1 MTKEQKYND
10 LYMGIAEKISQMSY
24 AKRLQVGCVIVKD
37 DNIISF
43 GWNGMPSGWN
53 NECETKVYFIEPE
66 LENSYVFPHEDEV
79 SKYRLVTKPEVLHA
93 ESNAIAKLSKSKES
107 SESATL
113 YCTHAP
119 CIECSKLIFQSGIKK
134 VFYREAYRSS
144 EGTNFLEK
152 SGVKV
157 VKI

>member
-1 MTKEQKYND
+1 MSKEDKYNK
-10 LYMGIAEKISQMSY
+10 LYIDIADRISAMSY

-53 NECETKVYFIEPE
+53 NECETKVYFFEPE
-66 LENSYVFPHEDEV
+66 LETSYVFPYEDEV
-79 SKYRLVTKPEVLHA
+79 GKYRLVTKPEVLHA

-144 EGTNFLEK
+144 DGTNFLEK

-157 VKI
+157 TKI

>member
-10 LYMGIAEKISQMSY
+10 LYMGIAEKTSQMSY
-24 AKRLQVGCVIVKD
+24 AKRLQVGSVIVKD

-43 GWNGMPSGWN
+43 GWNGMPSGWDN
-53 NECETKVYFIEPE
+53 TCETKIYFLEPE
-66 LENSYVFPHEDEV
+66 LENSYVFPYEDEV
-79 SKYRLVTKPEVLHA
+79 GKYRLVTRPEVLHA

-107 SESATL
+107 SESAVM

-134 VFYREAYRSS
+134 LFYREAYRNS
-144 EGTNFLEK
+144 EGLNFLDK

-157 VKI
+157 AKI